1 MKKELTNIAKYL
13 ATYGLMLVGPVTILA
28 IVMVVYDRLHGGAM
42 DSDMLWQSPYM
53 TAGMMAGS
61 LLCIVVF
68 LWKRWAVVGLG
79 RITRSDVWM
88 VGMMSA
94 LLFLGWFF
102 PEDYLIRVF
111 DVPDDMTEQD
121 FENMTGGVIGF
132 IDTGFMAPVAE
143 ELLCRGAILGAL
155 LRLMPRRPWVAIV
168 VQAVIFGLIHM
179 NPVQTVF
186 GTFYGILLGWLCWRT
201 ASVLPGIFIHILNNA
216 SALLLPESFDNSLAE
231 LNVTATI
238 AALVL
243 SIAVLACGIVWFE
256 KKYQVKG
263 NRWELPTT
271 NESN

>member
-13 ATYGLMLVGPVTILA
+13 ATYGLMLVDPVTILA

-42 DSDMLWQSPYM
+42 DSDMLWQTPYM

-61 LLCIVVF
+61 LLCIVAF

-79 RITRSDVWM
+79 RITRS
-88 VGMMSA
+88 
-94 LLFLGWFF
+94 
-102 PEDYLIRVF
+102 
-111 DVPDDMTEQD
+111 VPDDMTEQD

-143 ELLCRGAILGAL
+143 DLLCRGAILGAL